1 MRRASDLDQKEQNQV
16 RAALHY
22 LRIQMGGLKPVAEAV
37 RADYGGLQKIS
48 SGRAGVSAS
57 LALRVARLLDVP
69 FDDLLLGRYQ
79 PGACP
84 KCGHR
89 PQYMPVYASDF
100 VDESTTVEDA
110 PRADGGL
117 KLVK

>member
-1 MRRASDLDQKEQNQV
+1 MPDLDKKEENHV
-16 RAALHY
+16 RTALHY
-22 LRIQMGGLKPVAEAV
+22 LRYQLGGVKPVAKALGTTPLTVIRVTGE
-37 RADYGGLQKIS
+37 YT
-48 SGRAGVSAS
+48 GVSAS

-89 PQYMPVYASDF
+89 PSYMPFFRSDF
-100 VDESTTVEDA
+100 ADESTVVEDE
-110 PRADGGL
+110 PRSMGL
-117 KLVK
+117 HVVK

>member
-1 MRRASDLDQKEQNQV
+1 MTDFDEKEQNHV

-22 LRIQMGGLKPVAEAV
+22 LRIQMGGLKPLAKAL
-37 RADYGGLQKIS
+37 RADDKTI
-48 SGRAGVSAS
+48 RKVTVRERDVSAS

-79 PGACP
+79 PGACA

-100 VDESTTVEDA
+100 ADEPTVVEGE
-110 PRADGGL
+110 PRSAAEL

>member
-1 MRRASDLDQKEQNQV
+1 MSDLDTKEQDHV
-16 RAALHY
+16 RAAIHY
-22 LRIQMGGLKPVAEAV
+22 LRIQTGGLKSIAAAL
-37 RADYGGLQKIS
+37 RADAMALGKVANGSKT
-48 SGRAGVSAS
+48 VSAS

-69 FDDLLLGRYQ
+69 FDDLLLGRYK

-89 PQYMPVYASDF
+89 PQYLPVYASDF
-100 VDESTTVEDA
+100 TDETTTVEDVSRL
-110 PRADGGL
+110 PSDGL

>member
-1 MRRASDLDQKEQNQV
+1 MSDLDTKEQDHV
-16 RAALHY
+16 RAAIHY
-22 LRIQMGGLKPVAEAV
+22 LRIQTGGLKPIAKAL
-37 RADYGGLQKIS
+37 RADDKVLRRVAGGQN
-48 SGRAGVSAS
+48 AVSAS
-57 LALRVARLLDVP
+57 MALRVARLLDVP

-100 VDESTTVEDA
+100 KDESTVVEDA
-110 PRADGGL
+110 PRPAGL
-117 KLVK
+117 TLVK

>member
-1 MRRASDLDQKEQNQV
+1 MSDLDKKEQHHV

-22 LRIQMGGLKPVAEAV
+22 LRIQMGGLNVVAKAL
-37 RADYGGLQKIS
+37 RATSHALGQVAGGRTS
-48 SGRAGVSAS
+48 VSAS
-57 LALRVARLLDVP
+57 MAFRVARLLDVSI
-69 FDDLLLGRYQ
+69 DDLLLGRYQ

-110 PRADGGL
+110 PRQGAGL
-117 KLVK
+117 TLVK

>member
-1 MRRASDLDQKEQNQV
+1 MSDLDKKEQHHV
-16 RAALHY
+16 RAALHF
-22 LRIQMGGLKPVAEAV
+22 LKTQMGSLTLVAKVLRSDCSSVA
-37 RADYGGLQKIS
+37 RAI
-48 SGRAGVSAS
+48 SGRNEVSAS

-89 PQYMPVYASDF
+89 PQYMPVFASDF
-100 VDESTTVEDA
+100 VDEHTAVESE
-110 PRADGGL
+110 PRTGL
-117 KLVK
+117 QLVK